1 MMFVAVLIACAV
13 CIVMLVVRAASGPSA
28 FDRIL
33 AVNSVGTIIILGI
46 SLHGFALGRPEFV
59 DISIL
64 YAVLN
69 FLGTLAILRFYRS
82 SDTSDEDVV

>member
-1 MMFVAVLIACAV
+1 MIFAAVLLACAV
-13 CIVMLVVRAASGPSA
+13 SIVMLVVRAARGPSA

-33 AVNSVGTIIILGI
+33 AVNSIGTVIILGI

-69 FLGTLAILRFYRS
+69 FLGTLAILRFYR
-82 SDTSDEDVV
+82 TSDEKEEDML

>member
-1 MMFVAVLIACAV
+1 MMFAAVLLACAV
-13 CIVMLVVRAASGPSA
+13 SIVMLVVRAAKGPTA

-33 AVNSVGTIIILGI
+33 AVNSIGTVIILGI

-82 SDTSDEDVV
+82 SGVDNEDIV

>member
-1 MMFVAVLIACAV
+1 MMFATVLLACAV
-13 CIVMLVVRAASGPSA
+13 SIMLLVVRAAKGPSA

-33 AVNSVGTIIILGI
+33 AVNSIGTVIILGI

-82 SDTSDEDVV
+82 SDVNDEDGL